1 MHKIL
6 LIVLAA
12 SFVPEAVS
20 QAVFE
25 GTWKIDWS
33 QTTVTGKP
41 SQNVLRDGKFT
52 CENPCIEGDYSVFPA
67 KGADHPWSVPAD
79 GADHPVSGVPGVTTV
94 AVQVINKTQIHETRK
109 LDGRVVWSADIK
121 VLPDGKTRVI
131 SWPED
136 RGNGKPVKLQSFEET
151 LLSPVPAGA
160 HAVSGTWSMSKT
172 PAQMAED
179 PKDDELI
186 VTYKVDGDQLIE
198 SDPKKVIYRA
208 KVNGPDVAAASDGAD
223 DSPSMVAVKQ
233 IDANTLEETYKKG
246 SDVVFV
252 SRMTIRKDGKTMD
265 VTNTWNNANT
275 LVMTMVALKQ

>member
-6 LIVLAA
+6 LIVIAA

-25 GTWKIDWS
+25 GTWKTDWS

-41 SQNVLRDGKFT
+41 SQNVLKDGKFT

-79 GADHPVSGVPGVTTV
+79 GVDHSVSGVPGVTTV
-94 AVQVINKTQIHETRK
+94 AIQVINERQIHETRK
-109 LDGRVVWSADIK
+109 LNGKVVWSADIK

-136 RGNGKPVKLQSFEET
+136 RPNEKVKLQSFEET

-172 PAQMAED
+172 PSQMDGD

-186 VTYKVDGDQLIE
+186 AAYKVDGDQLIA
-198 SDPKKVIYRA
+198 SDPKKVVYRA
-208 KVNGPDVAAASDGAD
+208 KVNGPDVAAASDGGNE
-223 DSPSMVAVKQ
+223 SPDMVAVKQ

-246 SDVVFV
+246 SDVVVV
-252 SRMTIRKDGKTMD
+252 SRMTVRKDGKTMD

-275 LVMTMVALKQ
+275 LVMKMVALKQ